1 MREFRISEID
11 VAKTLSK
18 AQKLASRGK
27 NKGLSGGFE
36 VRIESRSEVV
46 NGVQGEYSVLVI
58 EGEPVKF
65 NGWQFVGVAEFIEG
79 KALTK
84 SIAGGVEIKSSDVKV
99 GYCEHCQKTRSRS
112 KVIFVQ
118 NQEGKISQVGS
129 SCVKD
134 FLGWEFSASA
144 LVTEEDFQQEFGGFA
159 GGSYSG
165 FDTLGVLATAVCAV
179 EKTGYVPSGSG
190 LSTKEVVWDKL
201 NGGFHGVSKWK
212 ELVGQEVT
220 DAHRAKAQE
229 LLEFGKNFEGDS
241 GYAQNVRIVS
251 GLTFQKYSTA
261 GILISLLKAYQ
272 RQTEEKVEKKVYKS
286 EILAPVGEKIE
297 VEVTVL
303 GENTFESQFGLTT
316 LYTFESGEYQLK
328 WFSSR
333 GLNVEIGSKL
343 KLKGTVKGTDEYKG
357 TFSTVLTRCKAV

>member
-11 VAKTLSK
+11 LAKTLSK

-65 NGWQFVGVAEFIEG
+65 NGWQFVGVAEFIQG

-84 SIAGGVEIKSSDVKV
+84 SIAGGIEIKPSDVKV

-190 LSTKEVVWDKL
+190 LSTKEIVWDKL
-201 NGGFHGVSKWK
+201 NNGFHGLSKWK

-220 DAHRAKAQE
+220 DAHRAKAKE

-251 GLTFQKYSTA
+251 GLAFQKYSTA

-272 RQTEEKVEKKVYKS
+272 RQTEEKIEKKVYKS

-303 GENTFESQFGLTT
+303 NENTFETQFGLTT